1 MIIKGVPVDDELISI
16 KKSIAQNLKDKN
28 TFQSVNE
35 DTANNGVELIPPISM
50 HNCFYVFK
58 ESSHVAECSRILSD
72 DIIYNEITLTPAEDN
87 PDDHLVN
94 QVTKI
99 NEFLNKNVDE
109 LHNLLIDYNYA
120 GWAAV
125 EYVWNNTEFK
135 LQQIP
140 IHTCSILRINL
151 RGNEYYLL
159 QQKINNTTKY
169 FKIMGEEYPKDFNQY
184 NNTQL
189 SEAALMGGD
198 NIYQFFSLPRW
209 IQNYDEIL
217 TEIAI
222 KKADYKTVSNGNISS
237 GVLNINLEPQAAKPI
252 QYDENGKMIIEPSRE
267 EVISAE
273 LKSANG
279 GTAVIFTES
288 NRPTNMDYVSL
299 TNNNQGY
306 LSELKLSCQ
315 QSVLNDYEIPL
326 VRLMINTEK
335 ESMNSDKTKS
345 LWEIYTLN
353 LKNKQKPVKQ
363 FIKEL
368 LYELYQL
375 DINVDIST
383 PIFSDRREVEIK
395 LHSQAWNDGAITL
408 KQYITALADFLDVI
422 DLNDYDFTKNP
433 EIWSYR
439 KIPELTSTL
448 SEDDLALI
456 EEVEAQLNE
465 ANSQT

>member
-1 MIIKGVPVDDELISI
+1 MIIKGIPVDAELIGI
-16 KKSIAQNLKDKN
+16 KKSIAENLKDKN

-35 DTANNGVELIPPISM
+35 DTANPAIELIPPISM

-58 ESSHVAECSRILSD
+58 ESSHVAECSRILAD
-72 DIIYNEITLTPAEDN
+72 DIIYNDITLTPVEDN
-87 PDDHLVN
+87 ADDHLVN
-94 QVTKI
+94 QVMKI

-120 GWAAV
+120 GWAAL
-125 EYVWNNTEFK
+125 EYAWNNTEFK

-140 IHTCSILRINL
+140 IHTCSIIRINL
-151 RGNEYYLL
+151 KGSEYYLL
-159 QQKINNTTKY
+159 QQKINNTTNY
-169 FKIMGEEYPKDFNQY
+169 FKIMGEDYPDDFQHY
-184 NNTQL
+184 NTHKL
-189 SEAALMGGD
+189 SEAALLGGD
-198 NIYQFFSLPRW
+198 NIYQFFSLPKW

-222 KKADYKTVSNGNISS
+222 KKSDYKTISNGNISS
-237 GVLNINLEPQAAKPI
+237 GVLNINLEPQTGKPI
-252 QYDENGKMIIEPSRE
+252 KYDKDGKIIEEPSRE
-267 EVISAE
+267 EVISGE

-279 GTAVIFTES
+279 GTAVIFTTS

-299 TNNNQGY
+299 TNNNQSY
-306 LSELKLSCQ
+306 LSDLKLSCQ

-345 LWEIYTLN
+345 IWEIYTLN
-353 LKNKQKPVKQ
+353 LRNKQKPVKQ

-368 LYELYQL
+368 LYELYTI
-375 DINVDIST
+375 DIDVQIAT

-395 LHSQAWNDGAITL
+395 LHSQAWNDGALTL
-408 KQYITALADFLDVI
+408 KQYIIALADLLDVI
-422 DLNDYDFTKNP
+422 DLNDYDFNKNP
-433 EIWSYR
+433 EIWDYR
-439 KIPELTSTL
+439 KIPELTQTL
-448 SEDDLALI
+448 SPDDLAMI

-465 ANSQT
+465 AKS